1 MQGLQLKRRSQSVLW
16 AQPLHEPAPRSHRE
30 HNCQACPHPADRIC
44 ATRPIRNLCAWPRP
58 NLPLFRDRM
67 FSERRVPDAAT
78 TRCDS
83 QRSFGCIRG
92 HSGAS
97 APRVRGMLGRA
108 CKLEGRPVDL
118 APEPGL
124 LTVGSALSPG
134 IRVLGPGWG
143 MGGGFA
149 GRRLLTLIL
158 LLSVFTYEHQGTGS
172 CMLVLCTRVV

>member
-1 MQGLQLKRRSQSVLW
+1 MR
-16 AQPLHEPAPRSHRE
+16 
-30 HNCQACPHPADRIC
+30 
-44 ATRPIRNLCAWPRP
+44 PRP
-58 NLPLFRDRM
+58 
-67 FSERRVPDAAT
+67 DAMP
-78 TRCDS
+78 S
-83 QRSFGCIRG
+83 N

-97 APRVRGMLGRA
+97 EDTAGQAPRVRGTLGCA

-134 IRVLGPGWG
+134 IRVLGIGWG

-172 CMLVLCTRVV
+172 CM